1 MVPKEMPQFLGS
13 VRECL
18 QLSPGSTKERK
29 FGIKDHYRG
38 PIASDMCAL
47 LLISVGTKCLI
58 TALPFLVRALNNHCC
73 RHKIL

>member
-1 MVPKEMPQFLGS
+1 MVPKETHQFLGS
-13 VRECL
+13 VKECL

-47 LLISVGTKCLI
+47 LLISVRSKCLI
-58 TALPFLVRALNNHCC
+58 TTLPFLVRAVNNHRC
-73 RHKIL
+73 RH